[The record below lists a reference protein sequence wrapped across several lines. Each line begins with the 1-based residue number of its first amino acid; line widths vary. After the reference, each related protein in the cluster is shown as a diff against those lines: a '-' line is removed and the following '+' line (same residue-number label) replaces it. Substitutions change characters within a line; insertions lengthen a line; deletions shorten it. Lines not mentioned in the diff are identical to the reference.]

1 MFVRSLISISSEVD
15 FNRYGGLISIMG
27 DRFYSVKSLILIILY
42 GGIFIKIRINLNI
55 LVVLMLIASLLV
67 SGCAENSADEQESGL
82 EGEVEAV
89 PGDELEGEPDGEPV
103 PVTSE
108 TIVIGTKL
116 FQESYITA
124 HMISLLLDDRGYN
137 TDVKE
142 NLGGT
147 LVNYEA
153 LKKGDIHSYVDYTG
167 TIYSQILKK
176 PPLEEWDPEVVYE
189 ESEQGLLEMDEIV
202 IAASLGFENAYAIA
216 VDGGWAES
224 NEVSTISDLASYAPD
239 MEIGTDPEF
248 ATREDGLPQ
257 IDRIYGFTFK
267 NYNPMVPGIMYEA
280 IKNEEVDAISAYT
293 TDTRNDLYEL
303 KVLEDDKNALPP
315 YDAVVLVSAE
325 FEGENPEVMA
335 ILAEL
340 DGRIDSDTMRQLNGE
355 YDIEKREAR
364 DIARDFLVEEG
375 LISG

>member
-1 MFVRSLISISSEVD
+1 LS
-15 FNRYGGLISIMG
+15 
-27 DRFYSVKSLILIILY
+27 
-42 GGIFIKIRINLNI
+42 I
-55 LVVLMLIASLLV
+55 LVVFMLIASLLV
-67 SGCAENSADEQESGL
+67 SGCAENGADEQEAVPSEEVETGPTDGV
-82 EGEVEAV
+82 EGEVADE
-89 PGDELEGEPDGEPV
+89 PG

-124 HMISLLLDDRGYN
+124 HMISLLLEDRGYN

-176 PPLEEWDPEVVYE
+176 PALEEWDPELVYE
-189 ESEQGLLEMDEIV
+189 ESEQGMLEVDGIV

-216 VDGGWAES
+216 VDEEWAES
-224 NEVSTISDLASYAPD
+224 NEVSTISDLAPYAPD

-257 IDRIYGFTFK
+257 IDRVYGFTFK

-280 IKNEEVDAISAYT
+280 IKNDEVDAISAYT

-303 KVLEDDKNALPP
+303 RVLEDDQNALPP

-325 FEGENPEVMA
+325 FEEEYPEIVAIIGELE
-335 ILAEL
+335 
-340 DGRIDSDTMRQLNGE
+340 GRIDSDTMRQLNGE
-355 YDIEKREAR
+355 YDIDGREAR

>member
-1 MFVRSLISISSEVD
+1 M
-15 FNRYGGLISIMG
+15 GGLISILR
-27 DRFYSVKSLILIILY
+27 DNYLNQVKSVSLLRDPSCPVRNLISVILY
-42 GGIFIKIRINLNI
+42 GGIFIKIRMNFSI
-55 LVVLMLIASLLV
+55 LVVFMLIASLLA
-67 SGCAENSADEQESGL
+67 SGCAENGADEQE
-82 EGEVEAV
+82 AV
-89 PGDELEGEPDGEPV
+89 PGEEVETGAGDGGEGEAADEPG

-124 HMISLLLDDRGYN
+124 HMISLLLEDRGYN

-176 PPLEEWDPEVVYE
+176 PALEEWDPELVYE
-189 ESEQGLLEMDEIV
+189 ESEQGMLEGDGIV

-216 VDGGWAES
+216 VDGEWAES
-224 NEVSTISDLASYAPD
+224 NEVSTISDLAPYAPD

-257 IDRIYGFTFK
+257 IDRVYGFTFK

-280 IKNEEVDAISAYT
+280 IKNDEVDAISAYT

-325 FEGENPEVMA
+325 FEEEYPEIVA

-340 DGRIDSDTMRQLNGE
+340 EGRIDSDTMRQLNGE
-355 YDIEKREAR
+355 YDIEGREAR
-364 DIARDFLVEEG
+364 DIARDFLMEEG

>member
-1 MFVRSLISISSEVD
+1 M
-15 FNRYGGLISIMG
+15 N
-27 DRFYSVKSLILIILY
+27 ILIV
-42 GGIFIKIRINLNI
+42 F
-55 LVVLMLIASLLV
+55 MLIASLLV
-67 SGCAENSADEQESGL
+67 SGCAENGADEPESGL
-82 EGEVEAV
+82 EGEVEAGS
-89 PGDELEGEPDGEPV
+89 GDEVV
-103 PVTSE
+103 PVSSE

-124 HMISLLLDDRGYN
+124 HMISLLLEEHGYE

-176 PPLEEWDPEVVYE
+176 PPLEEWDPELVYN
-189 ESEQGLLEMDEIV
+189 ESEQGLLEEDGIV

-216 VDGGWAES
+216 VDEGWAES
-224 NEVSTISDLASYAPD
+224 NEVSTISALAPHAPD

-267 NYNPMVPGIMYEA
+267 KYNPMVPGIMYEA

-303 KVLEDDKNALPP
+303 KVLEDDQNALPP

-325 FEGENPEVMA
+325 FEEEYPEIMA

-340 DGRIDSDTMRQLNGE
+340 EGRIDSDTMRQLNGE
-355 YDIEKREAR
+355 YDIENREAR